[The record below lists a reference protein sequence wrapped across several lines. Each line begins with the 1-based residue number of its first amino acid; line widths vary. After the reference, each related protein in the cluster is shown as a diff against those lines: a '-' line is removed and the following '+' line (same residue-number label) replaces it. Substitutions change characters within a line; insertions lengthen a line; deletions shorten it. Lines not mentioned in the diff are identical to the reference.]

1 MSIVVRT
8 ISDQA
13 YDLMRERIL
22 TGALAAGSPVR
33 QDAVA
38 VELGVS
44 KIPLREA
51 LTRLEQD
58 GLLTSFP
65 NRGYVVRPLS
75 ASEAEEVYQLRLKIE
90 PDAAA
95 QACAKVTE
103 ADHLAA
109 IEALKAL
116 EKALER
122 GDANHMALNRAFH
135 MSLIRP
141 GVGLVTSQL
150 VERLNVLA
158 ERYVRVHLEPVG
170 RDARANA
177 EHRQLLD
184 AWVARDAAK
193 VRKLLSTH
201 IQATLDDVRVQLP
214 E

>member
-22 TGALAAGSPVR
+22 TGALAGGAPVR
-33 QDAVA
+33 QDAIA

-58 GLLTSFP
+58 GLLSSFP

-75 ASEAEEVYQLRLKIE
+75 ANEAEEVYQLRLKLE

-95 QACAKVTE
+95 QACMKVGK
-103 ADHLAA
+103 ADQDAA
-109 IEALKAL
+109 QEALTRM
-116 EKALER
+116 ERALER
-122 GDANHMALNRAFH
+122 GDSNHMALNRAFH

-141 GVGLVTSQL
+141 GVGLVTAQIL
-150 VERLNVLA
+150 ERLNVLA

-177 EHRQLLD
+177 EHHELLNAWIGRDPDLVRQLLS
-184 AWVARDAAK
+184 A
-193 VRKLLSTH
+193 H
-201 IQATLDDVRVQLP
+201 IHATLDDVRQQLAA
-214 E
+214 

>member
-38 VELGVS
+38 IELGVS

-58 GLLTSFP
+58 GLLSSFP

-95 QACAKVTE
+95 EACAKVTE
-103 ADHLAA
+103 ADHEAA
-109 IEALKAL
+109 RDALTAL

-122 GDANHMALNRAFH
+122 NEPNHMALNRAFH
-135 MSLIRP
+135 MALIRP

-184 AWVARDAAK
+184 VWIARDAGK
-193 VRKLLSTH
+193 VRRLLSNH
-201 IQATLDDVRVQLP
+201 IQATLEDVRQQLP

>member
-22 TGALAAGSPVR
+22 TGALAGGSPVR

-58 GLLTSFP
+58 GLLSSFP
-65 NRGYVVRPLS
+65 NRGFVVRSMS
-75 ASEAEEVYQLRLKIE
+75 AEEAEEVYELRLKLE

-95 QACAKVTE
+95 EACLLVGR
-103 ADHLAA
+103 ADQDAA
-109 IEALKAL
+109 REALAQM
-116 EKALER
+116 EQAMER
-122 GDANHMALNRAFH
+122 GDPQHMVLNRAFH
-135 MSLIRP
+135 MALIRP
-141 GVGLVTSQL
+141 GVGLVTCQIL
-150 VERLNVLA
+150 ERLNVLA

-177 EHRQLLD
+177 EHRELLN
-184 AWVARDAAK
+184 AWVAREPEL
-193 VRKLLSTH
+193 VRALLSEH
-201 IQATLDDVRVQLP
+201 IRATLIDVRQQLAS
-214 E
+214 

>member
-22 TGALAAGSPVR
+22 TGSLPGGSPVR
-33 QDAVA
+33 QDAIA

-58 GLLTSFP
+58 GLLSSFP
-65 NRGYVVRPLS
+65 NRGYVVRPMS
-75 ASEAEEVYQLRLKIE
+75 AGEAEEVYQLRLKIE

-95 QACAKVTE
+95 EACLRVSE
-103 ADHLAA
+103 ADHEAA
-109 IEALKAL
+109 RDTLTAMER
-116 EKALER
+116 ALER
-122 GDANHMALNRAFH
+122 GDAEHMILNRAFH
-135 MSLIRP
+135 MALIRP
-141 GVGLVTSQL
+141 GVGLVTSQIC
-150 VERLNVLA
+150 ERLNVLA

-177 EHRQLLD
+177 EHRELLN
-184 AWVARDAAK
+184 AWVARDPDM
-193 VRKLLSTH
+193 VRELLSAH
-201 IQATLDDVRVQLP
+201 IRATMDDVRQQLAA
-214 E
+214 

>member
-22 TGALAAGSPVR
+22 TGSLPGGSPVR
-33 QDAVA
+33 QDAIA

-58 GLLTSFP
+58 GLLSSFP
-65 NRGYVVRPLS
+65 NRGYVVRPMS
-75 ASEAEEVYQLRLKIE
+75 AGEAEEVYQLRLKIE

-95 QACAKVTE
+95 EACLKVGE
-103 ADHLAA
+103 ADHEAARETLATM
-109 IEALKAL
+109 ER
-116 EKALER
+116 ALER
-122 GDANHMALNRAFH
+122 GDAEHMILNRAFH
-135 MSLIRP
+135 MALIRP
-141 GVGLVTSQL
+141 GVGLVTSQIC
-150 VERLNVLA
+150 ERLNVLA

-177 EHRQLLD
+177 EHRELLN
-184 AWVARDAAK
+184 AWIARDPDM
-193 VRKLLSTH
+193 VRTLLSAH
-201 IQATLDDVRVQLP
+201 IRATMDDVRQQLAA
-214 E
+214 